1 MRLMK
6 SFEELNE
13 AQKKAVETTEGPLL
27 VLAGAGAGK
36 TKTITYRILNLIQ
49 KGVNPENILA
59 VTFTNKAAKEM
70 RERILKLI
78 ETTPELNRPTSQNN
92 PPFVA
97 TFHGLGAYIIKENFR
112 EVGIKKHFSIYDK
125 SDSKRLVKESLE
137 KRGYDGKEFDPNKI
151 LSIISREKG
160 NLVDPATYLEKG
172 VGSFFGEVVA
182 QVWQEYEIGLRKE
195 NALDFDD
202 LLSVSAKLLQKEEI
216 RKFYGNKW
224 QYVHI
229 DEYQD
234 TNKVQYEIAEAIAK
248 DHQNI
253 CAVGD
258 IDQNIYSWRGAN
270 IKNILNFEKNYR
282 GAKLVVLEENYR
294 STQTILAVANKI
306 IEKNKFRR
314 EKILVTRNGI
324 GEKVG
329 VFEALT
335 ENHEAQFIVEKVKEL
350 RNSGVNLSEIAVLYR
365 ANFQS
370 RILEEEFL
378 TKDVPYQVLGTR
390 FFERKEVKDI
400 LAFLRLAFN
409 SDSISDLK
417 RVINVPPRG
426 IGKTTLLKIV
436 EGKEEGLP
444 PSMRAKINNFRNLL
458 RRIKDFA
465 TQNPPSKTILFIAE
479 EVGLNTNLDKSEE
492 GVERKENIKEL
503 AVLGSRYDQMATFVE
518 NKQDWSEAIEKLLED
533 TSLVSD
539 QDSDEKEKDG
549 VRLMT
554 VHASKGLEFAYVFVT
569 GLEEGLFPHSRDE
582 NLSEEDS
589 EEERRLFYVAVTR
602 AKKRLFLSYA
612 QTRTIFGSRN
622 INIPSEF
629 ILEIPDEYLEKE
641 FLDYTP
647 RRKPLLH
654 IEF

>member
-1 MRLMK
+1 VSKL
-6 SFEELNE
+6 FEELNGS
-13 AQKKAVETTEGPLL
+13 QRKAVDTTEGPLL

-49 KGVNPENILA
+49 KGVAPENILA

-70 RERILKLI
+70 GDRILKLLG
-78 ETTPELNRPTSQNN
+78 EERTVNRPVSIEGR
-92 PPFVA
+92 PFVS

-112 EVGIKKHFSIYDK
+112 EVGIKKHFSIYDRT
-125 SDSKRLVKESLE
+125 DSKRVVKEALE
-137 KRGYDGKEFDPNKI
+137 KNNYNPKEFDPAKI
-151 LSIISREKG
+151 LGVISREKG
-160 NLVDPATYLEKG
+160 NFVTAEDYFSNISGGYFEDI
-172 VGSFFGEVVA
+172 VA
-182 QVWQEYEIGLRKE
+182 QVWQDYEVALKKE

-202 LLSVSAKLLQKEEI
+202 LILVSAKLLQKEEI
-216 RKFYGNKW
+216 RKVYGERWK
-224 QYVHI
+224 YLHI

-234 TNKVQYEIAEAIAK
+234 TNKVQYQIAEAIAH

-270 IKNILNFEKNYR
+270 IKNILNFEKDYK

-306 IEKNKFRR
+306 IEKNKFRK
-314 EKILVTRNGI
+314 EKILVTRNGV

-329 VFEALT
+329 TFEALT
-335 ENHEAQFIVEKVKEL
+335 ENHEAQFVVEKVKEL
-350 RNSGVNLSEIAVLYR
+350 KEKGVALSEIAVLYR

-370 RILEEEFL
+370 RVLEEEFL
-378 TKDVPYQVLGTR
+378 AKGVEYHVLGTR

-400 LAFLRLAFN
+400 LAFLRFCLN
-409 SDSISDLK
+409 PESISDLK
-417 RVINVPPRG
+417 RIINVPPRG

-436 EGKEEGLP
+436 ENKEDSLP
-444 PSMRAKINNFRNLL
+444 PAMKIKMNSFRELL
-458 RRIKDFA
+458 RRIKNFA
-465 TQNPPSKTILFIAE
+465 LQNPPSKTILYIAE
-479 EVGLNTNLDKSEE
+479 EVGLNKNLEKSEE
-492 GVERKENIKEL
+492 GIERIENIKEL
-503 AVLGSRYDQMATFVE
+503 AVLASRYDKMFHEEDGTKNWE
-518 NKQDWSEAIEKLLED
+518 NGIEKLLED

-539 QDSDEKEKDG
+539 QDSDKEDKEA

-554 VHASKGLEFAYVFVT
+554 VHASKGLEFGYVFVT
-569 GLEEGLFPHSRDE
+569 GLEEGLFPHNRDE
-582 NLSEEDS
+582 SLSEEDS

-602 AKKRLFLSYA
+602 AKKKLFLSYA
-612 QTRTIFGSRN
+612 QTRTIFGSRGV
-622 INIPSEF
+622 NIPSEF
-629 ILEIPDEYLEKE
+629 ILEIPDEFIERE

-647 RRKPLLH
+647 KHKPLLH

>member
-1 MRLMK
+1 VKEL
-6 SFEELNE
+6 FEQLNV
-13 AQKKAVETTEGPLL
+13 QQRQAVETTEGPLL

-49 KGVNPENILA
+49 KGVAPENILA

-70 RERILKLI
+70 QERI
-78 ETTPELNRPTSQNN
+78 TTLLGEADRR
-92 PPFVA
+92 PFVS

-112 EVGIKKHFSIYDK
+112 EVGIKKHFSIYDRA
-125 SDSKRLVKESLE
+125 DSKRVVKEALE
-137 KRGYDGKEFDPNKI
+137 KNNYNPKEFDPAKI
-151 LSIISREKG
+151 LGVISREKG
-160 NLVDPATYLEKG
+160 NFVTVEDYFANISSGYFEDI
-172 VGSFFGEVVA
+172 VA
-182 QVWQEYEIGLRKE
+182 QVWQDYEIALKKE

-202 LLSVSAKLLQKEEI
+202 LILVAAKLLQKEEI
-216 RKFYGNKW
+216 RKVYGERWK
-224 QYVHI
+224 YLHI

-234 TNKVQYEIAEAIAK
+234 TNKVQYQIAEAIAH

-270 IKNILNFEKNYR
+270 IRNILNFEKDYK

-306 IEKNKFRR
+306 IEKNKFRK
-314 EKILVTRNGI
+314 EKILVTRNGV

-329 VFEALT
+329 TFEALT
-335 ENHEAQFIVEKVKEL
+335 ENHEAQFVVEKVKEL
-350 RNSGVNLSEIAVLYR
+350 KEKGVALSEIAVLYR

-370 RILEEEFL
+370 RVLEEEFL
-378 TKDVPYQVLGTR
+378 AKGVEYHVLGTR

-400 LAFLRLAFN
+400 LAFLRFCLN
-409 SDSISDLK
+409 PESISDLK
-417 RVINVPPRG
+417 RIINVPPRG

-436 EGKEEGLP
+436 EGKETDLP
-444 PSMRAKINNFRNLL
+444 PAMKIKMNSFRELL
-458 RRIKDFA
+458 RRIKNFA
-465 TQNPPSKTILFIAE
+465 LQNPPSKTILYIAE
-479 EVGLNTNLDKSEE
+479 EVGLNKNLEKSEE
-492 GVERKENIKEL
+492 GMERVENIKEL
-503 AVLGSRYDQMATFVE
+503 AVLASRYDKMSPE
-518 NKQDWSEAIEKLLED
+518 EAVEKLLED

-539 QDSDEKEKDG
+539 QDGDKEDKEA

-554 VHASKGLEFAYVFVT
+554 VHASKGLEFGYVFVT
-569 GLEEGLFPHSRDE
+569 GLEEGLFPHNRDE
-582 NLSEEDS
+582 SLSEEDS

-602 AKKRLFLSYA
+602 AKKKLFLSYA
-612 QTRTIFGSRN
+612 QTRTIFGSRGV
-622 INIPSEF
+622 NIPSEF
-629 ILEIPDEYLEKE
+629 ILEIPDEYVEHE

-647 RRKPLLH
+647 KRKPLLH